1 MAMSGIDGKVR
12 MTMRT
17 KIAIAGFVATL
28 LVAFPTFA
36 VHAADMDDAERTK
49 QIQSGPP
56 SATLDLEAK
65 QFRLLLGGGA
75 GKGVLHFKGKDY
87 PFSAKGVSVG
97 GVGYTEVSATGKV
110 YFLDKLEDFAGTY
123 GAMSAGAA
131 VVKGVGAS
139 SWQNQKRVVLI
150 LKSESKGL
158 ALNMGLGAINVQLTA
173 Q

>member
-1 MAMSGIDGKVR
+1 MA
-12 MTMRT
+12 MRT

-28 LVAFPTFA
+28 VAAFPTFA
-36 VHAADMDDAERTK
+36 VHAADMDDSERTK

-56 SATLDLEAK
+56 SATLNLEAK

-87 PFSAKGVSVG
+87 PFTAKGASVG
-97 GVGYTEVSATGKV
+97 GAGYTEVSATGKV
-110 YFLDKLEDFAGTY
+110 YFLEKLEDFAGTY

-131 VVKGVGAS
+131 VVKGAGAS

-150 LKSESKGL
+150 VKSKTKGL
-158 ALNMGLGAINVQLTA
+158 ALNMGLGAINISLTPEK
-173 Q
+173 